1 MLRNAAALTANIGAS
16 DLPLLDKRDLD
27 GDNNYTKNQRRQ
39 LRRRQVEVKLSN
51 LNTAQ
56 TAQV

>member
-16 DLPLLDKRDLD
+16 DLPLLDERDLD